1 MNIKKVMALSLATCI
16 AASPLAVKA
25 EEEIRLI
32 SAPTDAPISAP
43 IEDESIITEY
53 IEFRGK
59 IEKVQSENDLL
70 SIVVKNDN
78 TEGLD
83 QIKAYIDE
91 DVILISDK
99 TMNFTDSEEL
109 EEGMEVTVFY
119 HKDTIMTMSYPPML
133 GPDVVVIN
141 DNEEHQGVMV
151 SKFDEELLSAEGDMV
166 LRPSEETIIVDKD
179 GEVLTT
185 EDLANRDLI
194 AFFDIVLLSY
204 PGQTSPEKII
214 VMPEREEA
222 GEVDEVEVVD
232 EVKEKEFKEFVLGN
246 EFIKEVSGVKMI
258 PLRLVGEEL
267 GYEISWNQETK
278 TAELT
283 RGAQW
288 TAVTIGKDN
297 YNFAKMLVKLG
308 TAPELIDSTTYVPQN
323 FIEEVLK
330 AKVEIVPEGLS
341 ILY

>member
-32 SAPTDAPISAP
+32 SAPINAPI
-43 IEDESIITEY
+43 DEAIITEY
-53 IEFRGK
+53 IEFKGK
-59 IEKVQSENDLL
+59 IEKVEKENDIL
-70 SIVVKNDN
+70 SIIVKNDN
-78 TEGLD
+78 AEGLD
-83 QIKAYIDE
+83 QMKAYINE

-99 TMNFTDSEEL
+99 TMNFTDKEDL
-109 EEGMEVTVFY
+109 KEGMEVTIFY

-151 SKFDEELLSAEGDMV
+151 SKYDEELLSAEGDMI

-179 GEVLTT
+179 GEALGI

-194 AFFDIVLLSY
+194 VFTDIVLLSY

-214 VMPEREEA
+214 VMPEREEIA
-222 GEVDEVEVVD
+222 EVDEEEVVE
-232 EVKEKEFKEFVLGN
+232 EVEEKEFKEFILGN
-246 EFIKEVSGVKMI
+246 EFIKEINGVKMI
-258 PLRLVGEEL
+258 PLRLVGESL
-267 GYEISWNQETK
+267 GYEITWNQETK
-278 TAELT
+278 TTELT

-297 YNFAKMLVKLG
+297 YNFARMLIKLG
-308 TAPELIDSTTYVPQN
+308 AAPVLVESDTYVPEN

-330 AKVEIVPEGLS
+330 AKVEILPEGLK